1 MDLCNFKIRNYVTTL
16 THRKLIENYPTDADI
31 RTDDETF
38 RVPEDESMSASLAA
52 RLEELSFA
60 EERILQTI
68 KLERGHGGSI
78 GLQVTEGNDGGVYVQ
93 AVSVGGS
100 ADMAG
105 NVNKGRYRFSSRF
118 VLNCI
123 NSTKFIGRR
132 RSYRGD
138 KWTEFITFAV
148 RGRSEDA
155 AELVRY
161 DRAGPLPANFPEK
174 RDLQAES
181 RATRGK

>member
-1 MDLCNFKIRNYVTTL
+1 
-16 THRKLIENYPTDADI
+16 
-31 RTDDETF
+31 
-38 RVPEDESMSASLAA
+38 MSASLVA

-60 EERILQTI
+60 EERILETI

-105 NVNKGRYRFSSRF
+105 NVNKGILEPPFSITIRVNS
-118 VLNCI
+118 LN
-123 NSTKFIGRR
+123 FIGYR

-138 KWTEFITFAV
+138 KWTELTTPAV
-148 RGRSEDA
+148 RGCSEDV
-155 AELVRY
+155 AELVRH
-161 DRAGPLPANFPEK
+161 DRAGSLAVYLP
-174 RDLQAES
+174 
-181 RATRGK
+181 

>member
-1 MDLCNFKIRNYVTTL
+1 
-16 THRKLIENYPTDADI
+16 
-31 RTDDETF
+31 
-38 RVPEDESMSASLAA
+38 MSASLAA

-105 NVNKGRYRFSSRF
+105 NVNKGKFEVPFFTRISLIWWDLSVTGDRIVAINGQNLLHLRY
-118 VLNCI
+118 
-123 NSTKFIGRR
+123 
-132 RSYRGD
+132 
-138 KWTEFITFAV
+138 
-148 RGRSEDA
+148 EDA
-155 AELVRY
+155 LKMLQSTSDTIELV
-161 DRAGPLPANFPEK
+161 LS
-174 RDLQAES
+174 QSTS
-181 RATRGK
+181 RKKVTSRQNHQQPTENNYLK

>member
-1 MDLCNFKIRNYVTTL
+1 MYLKFHIKRLLNFIFAQF
-16 THRKLIENYPTDADI
+16 PTDADI
-31 RTDDETF
+31 RTNDETF
-38 RVPEDESMSASLAA
+38 RVPQDESMSASLVA

-105 NVNKGRYRFSSRF
+105 NVNKGK
-118 VLNCI
+118 L
-123 NSTKFIGRR
+123 
-132 RSYRGD
+132 
-138 KWTEFITFAV
+138 
-148 RGRSEDA
+148 
-155 AELVRY
+155 
-161 DRAGPLPANFPEK
+161 
-174 RDLQAES
+174 
-181 RATRGK
+181 

>member
-1 MDLCNFKIRNYVTTL
+1 
-16 THRKLIENYPTDADI
+16 
-31 RTDDETF
+31 
-38 RVPEDESMSASLAA
+38 MSASLAA

-105 NVNKGRYRFSSRF
+105 NVNKG
-118 VLNCI
+118 
-123 NSTKFIGRR
+123 K
-132 RSYRGD
+132 
-138 KWTEFITFAV
+138 
-148 RGRSEDA
+148 
-155 AELVRY
+155 
-161 DRAGPLPANFPEK
+161 
-174 RDLQAES
+174 
-181 RATRGK
+181 

>member
-1 MDLCNFKIRNYVTTL
+1 
-16 THRKLIENYPTDADI
+16 
-31 RTDDETF
+31 
-38 RVPEDESMSASLAA
+38 MSASLAA

-105 NVNKGRYRFSSRF
+105 NVNKGKKVLYF
-118 VLNCI
+118 VISHYSL
-123 NSTKFIGRR
+123 
-132 RSYRGD
+132 Y
-138 KWTEFITFAV
+138 
-148 RGRSEDA
+148 
-155 AELVRY
+155 
-161 DRAGPLPANFPEK
+161 
-174 RDLQAES
+174 
-181 RATRGK
+181 

>member
-1 MDLCNFKIRNYVTTL
+1 
-16 THRKLIENYPTDADI
+16 
-31 RTDDETF
+31 
-38 RVPEDESMSASLAA
+38 MSASLAA

-118 VLNCI
+118 VALIRRNLLAAGDRIVAI
-123 NSTKFIGRR
+123 NGQNLLHLR
-132 RSYRGD
+132 Y
-138 KWTEFITFAV
+138 
-148 RGRSEDA
+148 EDA
-155 AELVRY
+155 LKMLQSSSDTIELVLSQPTSRKNATS
-161 DRAGPLPANFPEK
+161 RQNHEQPAENNYLK
-174 RDLQAES
+174 
-181 RATRGK
+181 

>member
-1 MDLCNFKIRNYVTTL
+1 
-16 THRKLIENYPTDADI
+16 
-31 RTDDETF
+31 
-38 RVPEDESMSASLAA
+38 MSASLAA

-105 NVNKGRYRFSSRF
+105 NVNKGTFRSSIFQRH
-118 VLNCI
+118 VLI
-123 NSTKFIGRR
+123 NSGEIHWPQVIVSWR
-132 RSYRGD
+132 
-138 KWTEFITFAV
+138 
-148 RGRSEDA
+148 
-155 AELVRY
+155 
-161 DRAGPLPANFPEK
+161 
-174 RDLQAES
+174 
-181 RATRGK
+181 